1 MGIHMDIHSLMWVI
15 FWVVIAIALF
25 VDLVVVKHHHG
36 KVSIKEA
43 SLMVAAWIS
52 LAALFGAAIW
62 LTLGQVKALEF
73 FTGYV
78 IEYSLSIDN
87 MFVFIMI
94 FAYFAVPP
102 EHQPKVLIWGIL
114 GAVIMRFI
122 FIFIGVQ
129 LITQFKFMIYI
140 FGALLIYTAVKMLA
154 HKEEQF
160 DPSKMPVL
168 KALKK
173 IMPLKDNY
181 HGENFFIKDAGKIF
195 ATPLFATVL
204 VIETSDLIFA
214 IDSIPAVL
222 SITHDTFIVYTSN
235 IFAIIGLRS
244 LYFLLAGMAGKFE
257 YLKYGIA
264 AVLIF
269 VGIKMLISH
278 FYHFPTALSLL
289 VIVVILTIAIAASV
303 MHKKRIEAKQN

>member
-1 MGIHMDIHSLMWVI
+1 MDIHSLMWVI

>member
-1 MGIHMDIHSLMWVI
+1 MWVI

-43 SLMVAAWIS
+43 SLMVAAWIA
-52 LAALFGAAIW
+52 LAALFGAAVW
-62 LTLGQVKALEF
+62 LTLGQTKALEF

-154 HKEEQF
+154 HKEEEF

-173 IMPLKDNY
+173 IMPMKDNY
-181 HGENFFIKDAGKIF
+181 HGENFFIKDAGKLF

-264 AVLIF
+264 AVLVF

-289 VIVVILTIAIAASV
+289 VIVIILAIAIAASV
-303 MHKKRIEAKQN
+303 VRKKRVEAKQS

>member
-1 MGIHMDIHSLMWVI
+1 M
-15 FWVVIAIALF
+15 VIAIALF

-43 SLMVAAWIS
+43 SLMVAAWIA
-52 LAALFGAAIW
+52 LAALFGGAVW
-62 LTLGQVKALEF
+62 LTLGQTKALEF
-73 FTGYV
+73 FTGYI

-102 EHQPKVLIWGIL
+102 ENQPKVLIWGIL
-114 GAVIMRFI
+114 GAVLMRFI

-140 FGALLIYTAVKMLA
+140 FGALLIYTAIKMLA
-154 HKEEQF
+154 HKEEEF

-181 HGENFFIKDAGKIF
+181 HGENFFVKDAGKLF

-264 AVLIF
+264 AVLVF
-269 VGIKMLISH
+269 VGVKMLISH

-303 MHKKRIEAKQN
+303 IRKKRVEAKQN

>member
-1 MGIHMDIHSLMWVI
+1 MDIHFIMWII

-43 SLMVAAWIS
+43 SLMVAAWIA
-52 LAALFGAAIW
+52 LAALFGAAVW
-62 LTLGQVKALEF
+62 LTLGQTKALEF

-102 EHQPKVLIWGIL
+102 ENQPKVLIWGIL
-114 GAVIMRFI
+114 GAVLMRFI

-140 FGALLIYTAVKMLA
+140 FGALLIYTAIKMLA
-154 HKEEQF
+154 HKEEEF

-181 HGENFFIKDAGKIF
+181 HGENFFVKDAGKLF

-264 AVLIF
+264 AVLVF
-269 VGIKMLISH
+269 VGVKMLISH

-303 MHKKRIEAKQN
+303 IRKKRVEAKQN

>member
-1 MGIHMDIHSLMWVI
+1 MWII

-43 SLMVAAWIS
+43 SLMVAAWIA
-52 LAALFGAAIW
+52 LAALFGAAVW
-62 LTLGQVKALEF
+62 LTLGQTKALEF

-102 EHQPKVLIWGIL
+102 ENQPKVLIWGIL
-114 GAVIMRFI
+114 GAVLMRFI

-140 FGALLIYTAVKMLA
+140 FGALLIYTAIKMLA
-154 HKEEQF
+154 HKEEEF

-181 HGENFFIKDAGKIF
+181 HGENFFVKDAGKLF

-264 AVLIF
+264 AVLVF
-269 VGIKMLISH
+269 VGVKMLISH

-303 MHKKRIEAKQN
+303 IRKKRVEAKQN

>member
-1 MGIHMDIHSLMWVI
+1 M
-15 FWVVIAIALF
+15 VIAIALF

-43 SLMVAAWIS
+43 SLMVAAWIA
-52 LAALFGAAIW
+52 LAALFGGAVW
-62 LTLGQVKALEF
+62 LTLGQTKALEF

-94 FAYFAVPP
+94 FAYFAVPS
-102 EHQPKVLIWGIL
+102 ENQPKVLIWGIL
-114 GAVIMRFI
+114 GAVLMRFI

-140 FGALLIYTAVKMLA
+140 FGALLIYTAIKMLA
-154 HKEEQF
+154 HKEEEF

-181 HGENFFIKDAGKIF
+181 HGENFFVKDAGKLF

-264 AVLIF
+264 AVLVF
-269 VGIKMLISH
+269 VGVKMLISH

-303 MHKKRIEAKQN
+303 IRKKRVEAKQN

>member
-1 MGIHMDIHSLMWVI
+1 M
-15 FWVVIAIALF
+15 VIAIALF

-43 SLMVAAWIS
+43 SLMVAAWIA
-52 LAALFGAAIW
+52 LAALFGAAVW
-62 LTLGQVKALEF
+62 LTLGQTKALEF

-154 HKEEQF
+154 HKEEEF

-173 IMPLKDNY
+173 IMPMKDNY
-181 HGENFFIKDAGKIF
+181 HGENFFIKDAGKLF

-264 AVLIF
+264 AVLVF
-269 VGIKMLISH
+269 VGVKMLISH

-289 VIVVILTIAIAASV
+289 VIVIILAIAIAASV
-303 MHKKRIEAKQN
+303 VRKKRVEAKQS